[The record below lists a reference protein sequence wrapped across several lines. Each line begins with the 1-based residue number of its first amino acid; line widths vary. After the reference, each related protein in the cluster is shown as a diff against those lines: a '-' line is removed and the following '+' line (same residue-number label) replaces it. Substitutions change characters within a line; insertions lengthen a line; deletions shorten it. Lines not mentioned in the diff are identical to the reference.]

1 MFQNKHTFG
10 KVVVAAGG
18 LTVAVGPSASE
29 YIAKAFQESP
39 IAFHEQSP
47 HAPEKDET
55 QNVIWTSIQQP
66 AIQSTVTV
74 VTTLSDLPL
83 VGVKPS
89 LWLNPAVIFTSS
101 DSRQRFR
108 V

>member
-1 MFQNKHTFG
+1 MFQNKHTLG
-10 KVVVAAGG
+10 KVVLAAGG
-18 LTVAVGPSASE
+18 LSVAAGPSVSE
-29 YIAKAFQESP
+29 YIAKEFRENPLA
-39 IAFHEQSP
+39 IHEQSP

-55 QNVIWTSIQQP
+55 QNVLWTSFQQP
-66 AIQSTVTV
+66 AIQSTMTA
-74 VTTLSDLPL
+74 VTTLSVLPL

>member
-1 MFQNKHTFG
+1 MFQKKHTFG
-10 KVVVAAGG
+10 KAVITAGG
-18 LTVAVGPSASE
+18 LAFAAGLPASE